1 MNSHGQLL
9 ALYLLMVSDSTLSRL
24 LKGSTS
30 GTILQTNFSN
40 YAGAHYQ
47 LVLSTVP
54 DISGLVQ
61 NGVVSL
67 KPSDV
72 MGVLGLTAYSGGSG
86 PCPVTHEEVAIIG
99 ALHRQFPYT
108 EGDAQVFLKLLG
120 KKPKSPDQR

>member
-54 DISGLVQ
+54 DISGLFQ

-67 KPSDV
+67 KP
-72 MGVLGLTAYSGGSG
+72 YSGGSG